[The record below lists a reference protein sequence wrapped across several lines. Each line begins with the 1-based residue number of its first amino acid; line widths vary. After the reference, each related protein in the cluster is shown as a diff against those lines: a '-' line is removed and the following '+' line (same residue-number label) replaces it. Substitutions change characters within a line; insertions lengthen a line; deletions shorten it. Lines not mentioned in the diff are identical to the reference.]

1 MLERRV
7 LLQRTTAG
15 PKIVSADSACV
26 RCPGACLGATASV
39 DLGDEG
45 ATVAEVAISST
56 TLNRL
61 IVRLFALPLLVLIVL
76 VAALDVV
83 TNAYPLLQVLP
94 LQLGI
99 LALLGLLMLR
109 CGRVLNASLRRIEQD
124 LKQVTDA
131 PSMRK
136 RENYRQLRWIIDDSV
151 SATTT
156 DPSATSSCGSAAPR
170 KIYSKLEI

>member
-7 LLQRTTAG
+7 LLQRTAAG
-15 PKIVSADSACV
+15 PKIVAADSACG
-26 RCPGACLGATASV
+26 RCPGACLGAAAAT
-39 DLGDEG
+39 DLGDED
-45 ATVAEVAISST
+45 ATAAEVAISST

-61 IVRLFALPLLVLIVL
+61 IVRLFALPLLALIVL
-76 VAALDVV
+76 VTAFDVV

-99 LALLGLLMLR
+99 LALLGVLMAR
-109 CGRVLNASLRRIEQD
+109 CGRVLNARLWRIEQD
-124 LKQVTDA
+124 LKHVTDA

-136 RENYRQLRWIIDDSV
+136 RENDGQLRWIINDSV
-151 SATTT
+151 SAAIPN
-156 DPSATSSCGSAAPR
+156 PSEANSCGSALPR